1 MPSQQDSLILAR
13 LKARYV
19 SPTRVILQIILV
31 LKNMAKMK
39 FLVVE
44 DEPEILEFNSI
55 MLMSAF
61 DCEITSARNGNE
73 AVQMLKKQEQVHFDC
88 IISDYNMFGGNADV
102 IHRFI
107 LEHCAEV
114 PFLLATAGFFS
125 DYKAMLTRPMDAYVQ
140 KPFDGDKLIQAVK
153 KLLKTSTESL
163 QSPENDYVPV
173 SYMIL
178 SKFSKSPGDIFIQ
191 INPHKFTRILKKDDT
206 LVYNELLKYEAKGAH
221 HLYVERKNWR
231 NFVLGFLDTVDSIM
245 NLEKYRHE
253 PAEVLNFSGHVQ
265 EVLQATI
272 RNFGWTPEAQETAHR
287 NVQIVRKIIENQSV
301 LKQFESIFNGPE
313 KSQGL
318 LHSTLLSYIIN
329 ISYAENSM
337 VNKPRD
343 MEYLTLAAMIHDS
356 TLDEHLIRN
365 ETSLVKSVILNIGAN
380 KKDRLE
386 VQEHPEKIFRILQ
399 SWPGSNDDFLQILIQ
414 HHETFDGKG
423 FPANLDISKI
433 GRLAQAFIV
442 AHELT
447 ELYLQSRDLVKT
459 QAEFTKR
466 KDVLKVSPFNFYE
479 DCQRLL
485 ERALK

>member
-1 MPSQQDSLILAR
+1 
-13 LKARYV
+13 
-19 SPTRVILQIILV
+19 
-31 LKNMAKMK
+31 MAKLK

-61 DCEITSARNGNE
+61 DCDITSARNGNE
-73 AVQMLKKQEQVHFDC
+73 AVQILKKSEHASFDC
-88 IISDYNMFGGNADV
+88 IVSDYNMFGGNADI
-102 IHRFI
+102 IHRYVV
-107 LEHCAEV
+107 EHLPET

-125 DYKAMLTRPMDAYVQ
+125 DHKAMLNRSMDGYVQ

-153 KLLKTSTESL
+153 KVLKSSSEDL
-163 QSPENDYVPV
+163 QSPEYDYVPV

-178 SKFSKSPGDIFIQ
+178 SKFSKSPGDIFVQ
-191 INPHKFTRILKKDDT
+191 INPLKFTRILKKDDT
-206 LVYNELLKYEAKGAH
+206 LVYNDLLKYEAKGAH
-221 HLYVERKNWR
+221 CLYVEKKNWR
-231 NFVLGFLDTVDSIM
+231 SFVMRFLDSVDSIM

-253 PAEVLNFSGHVQ
+253 PAEVVNFCGHVQ

-287 NVQIVRKIIENQSV
+287 NVQIVRKIIENQAA
-301 LKQFESIFNGPE
+301 LKQFESIFSGPE
-313 KSQGL
+313 RSQSL
-318 LHSTLLSYIIN
+318 LHSILLSYIIN
-329 ISYAENSM
+329 ISYAENSA

-343 MEYLTLAAMIHDS
+343 MEYLTLAAMIHDT

-386 VQEHPEKIFRILQ
+386 VQEHPEKLYRILQ
-399 SWPGSNDDFLQILIQ
+399 TWPGSNEDFLQTLIQ

-423 FPANLDISKI
+423 FPAKLDVSKI
-433 GRLAQAFIV
+433 GRLAQAFII

-459 QAEFTKR
+459 QTEFLKR
-466 KDVLKVSPFNFYE
+466 GEVLSKSPFNFYQ
-479 DCQRLL
+479 DCQKLL